1 MQKAQRQADACRD
14 KALRSWR
21 PLRFNRAALTL
32 IELLV
37 VIVILTTLVAGVIP
51 ILSPNNDARKIREA
65 SRGLQT
71 YITAAQ
77 AEAARTGRAHGIALR
92 ESAPGSGVAL
102 EVFHL
107 GVPEGFAGFSSE
119 SRVRVVVPM
128 SPSRY
133 GPTGS
138 PYNISDGNDR
148 MQFEQYY
155 GDQLYLLHFVSLG
168 GDIDPLPIDPLPPR
182 MFRVGDVV
190 NVEGNHFFVVDDIRN
205 REFQF
210 GPSNVSY
217 LDPLQHPNPYT
228 NALVCVWLNS
238 TGQVLKSP
246 TVAQQYQF
254 VRQPMPTSESPY
266 QLPAG
271 IVIDLQGS
279 VVEGGSTQGL
289 PVPDSFDTPLDTT
302 LINPPLDTVG
312 ILFSSTGSVSHVYHN
327 GSQVANISRIV
338 LLLGRIENGSL
349 QYDQLNASSSSPI
362 NVDDVTGGEWM
373 MEEAGPE
380 ALAEKQETINWLNL
394 DSRWLSIAI
403 RSGRVI
409 VNENAFVDPMNPAQV
424 NSELSDAWQARA
436 QIEAAHGYAHAMKR
450 EGGG

>member
-1 MQKAQRQADACRD
+1 M
-14 KALRSWR
+14 
-21 PLRFNRAALTL
+21 
-32 IELLV
+32 
-37 VIVILTTLVAGVIP
+37 IP

-107 GVPEGFAGFSSE
+107 GVPQEFAGFSSE
-119 SRVRVVVPM
+119 SRVRVTKITSASIPNFYGLISNGNGGDAF
-128 SPSRY
+128 SPTY
-133 GPTGS
+133 LG
-138 PYNISDGNDR
+138 Y
-148 MQFEQYY
+148 
-155 GDQLYLLHFVSLG
+155 QLYALTFSANG
-168 GDIDPLPIDPLPPR
+168 NPDPMPPR
-182 MFRVGDVV
+182 MFRIGDKIDVG
-190 NVEGNHFFVVDDIRN
+190 GNLFIVVDDNDDYNIPN
-205 REFQF
+205 RLEDFTTTT
-210 GPSNVSY
+210 GLHSY
-217 LDPLQHPNPYT
+217 CESTAVFH
-228 NALVCVWLNS
+228 CIWLNDH
-238 TGQVLKSP
+238 GQIPPDSLK
-246 TVAQQYQF
+246 TYQF

-327 GSQVANISRIV
+327 GSQVANISRVV

-349 QYDQLNASSSSPI
+349 QYDQLNASSSAPI

-436 QIEAAHGYAHAMKR
+436 QIEAAHRYAHAMKR
-450 EGGG
+450 GGGG